1 MDFFFLDISPCK
13 TNGLCNQ
20 LYYISSMC
28 TYAFKNNIK
37 YIFLNKFLM
46 EINSDNYCPISEI
59 IDIKK
64 TNQFLQKYNIVL
76 FDSFNFDF
84 DILSIKY
91 GNENKNIDITNECI
105 DKFKNNNSFIIKK
118 NTNLFNLSDFLFNN
132 FSEEENLLLL
142 KFKINDTFFNYKVI
156 TNNGILLNDI
166 NINFNNFIFQQTLN
180 PYIYNDNSFE
190 IKDIIKNIIF
200 NEKIINIVDIFFTDN
215 INILNKIDKI
225 NVLHLRLEN
234 DLIESMSKIIKFDK
248 NEYKS
253 IIENKY
259 INFIKDY
266 IDKNDITIVL
276 SYDYNNEVIKFL
288 ETNNYNFIMTPKYN
302 NNRDISAII
311 DMHIGQYCNNIFI
324 GTFESS
330 FSYMLFIRMYKKS
343 TVIPI
348 IMGLQDIDNENIYL
362 FGNS

>member
-1 MDFFFLDISPCK
+1 MVFFFLDISPSK

-28 TYAFKNNIK
+28 SYALKNNIK

-64 TNQFLQKYNIVL
+64 TNQFLQKYDIVL

-84 DILSIKY
+84 EILSINF
-91 GNENKNIDITNECI
+91 GSVNNNIDITRECI

-118 NTNLFNLSDFLFNN
+118 DTNICKLLNLINN
-132 FSEEENLLLL
+132 IFSEEENLLLL
-142 KFKINDTFFNYKVI
+142 KFKINDTFFNYNVI
-156 TNNGILLNDI
+156 TNDGILINDI
-166 NINFNNFIFQQTLN
+166 TINFNNFDFQQTLN

-190 IKDIIKNIIF
+190 IKDIIQNIIF
-200 NEKIINIVDIFFTDN
+200 NEKIINKVDNFFTNN
-215 INILNKIDKI
+215 IKILNKIDKI
-225 NVLHLRLEN
+225 NVLHLRMEN
-234 DLIESMSKIIKFDK
+234 DVIESMIKINNFDK
-248 NEYKS
+248 NLYKTK
-253 IIENKY
+253 IENKY
-259 INFIKDY
+259 IKFIRDY
-266 IDKNDITIVL
+266 IDKKEITIVL

-288 ETNNYNFIMTPKYN
+288 DTNNYNFIMTPKYN
-302 NNRDISAII
+302 TNRDISAII

-330 FSYMLFIRMYKKS
+330 FSYMLFLRMYKKS
-343 TVIPI
+343 TVIPVI
-348 IMGLQDIDNENIYL
+348 LSLQNIDNENL
-362 FGNS
+362 FLYGNT